1 MTGAPAGEGRGAGSD
16 TTEDAL
22 LGGRVRI
29 LQPARGFRVA
39 IDSVFLAAAVP
50 ARAGESV
57 LDVGAGVGAASLCLA
72 ARLDDCRI
80 FGIEVE
86 RDLVR
91 LAGENMRLN
100 GFDRRVSVMTGDL
113 TSPPP
118 RLAAGSF
125 RHVMANPPYLEPGR
139 GAPSPVAGKA
149 QASVERLG
157 GLADW
162 VAFCHTMLSPGGSM
176 TFIHRADRLAELLAL
191 LAARTGG
198 IVVFPLW
205 PGGGD
210 ARRPAKRVIVQARK
224 GSAAPLRLLPGLTLH
239 AEGGG
244 YSEAAEAILR
254 HGAPLPMDQ

>member
-1 MTGAPAGEGRGAGSD
+1 MTGASTGERARGRVA

-22 LGGRVRI
+22 LDGRVRI
-29 LQPARGFRVA
+29 IQPARGFRVA
-39 IDSVFLAAAVP
+39 IDSVLLAAAVP

-72 ARLDDCRI
+72 ARLDGCRI

-100 GFDRRVSVMTGDL
+100 GFDRRVSIMTGDL

-125 RHVMANPPYLEPGR
+125 QHVMANPPYLEPGR
-139 GAPSPVAGKA
+139 GAPSPVAGRA
-149 QASVERLG
+149 SASVERSG
-157 GLADW
+157 SLADW
-162 VAFCHTMLSPGGSM
+162 VAFCHAMLCPGGSV
-176 TFIHRADRLAELLAL
+176 TFIHRADRLADLLGQ

-198 IVVFPLW
+198 IVVVPLW

-210 ARRPAKRVIVQARK
+210 SGRPAKRVIVQARK
-224 GSAAPLRLLPGLTLH
+224 GSAASLRLMPGLTLH
-239 AEGGG
+239 ADGGG
-244 YSEAAEAILR
+244 YTDAAEAILR
-254 HGAPLPMDQ
+254 HGAALAVG